1 MAARYVPPTD
11 WQPRALGDLLQGTQR
26 GALPAGRSAI
36 KADMRLFVAG
46 DTSILKEPAVSIIGS
61 RKVSASGAE
70 RARTLAAALSGARI
84 VVMSGLAQGVDT
96 EAMTAALEAGGK
108 TIGVIGTPLNKA
120 YPAAN
125 ARLQETVY
133 RDHLLVSQFA
143 EGAVVRPGNFPM
155 RNKLMSAL
163 SDATAIVEASD
174 KSGTLHQAR
183 ECVRLGRWLFIAD
196 SLVKNSKLTW
206 PAKFKAYERCVAFND
221 PAEIVERVRKS

>member
-11 WQPRALGDLLQGTQR
+11 WRQCDLGALLQGTR
-26 GALPAGRSAI
+26 HRALAAGRSAI
-36 KADMRLFVAG
+36 KADMRLFVVG
-46 DTSILKEPAVSIIGS
+46 DTAILKEPTVAIIGA
-61 RKVSASGAE
+61 RKVSAAGAE
-70 RARTLAAALSGARI
+70 RARTLAAGLARARI

-96 EAMTAALEAGGK
+96 QAMTAAIEAGGR

-133 RDHLLVSQFA
+133 RDHLLVSQFPA
-143 EGAVVRPGNFPM
+143 GSVVRPGNFPR

-183 ECVRLGRWLFIAD
+183 ECVRLGRWLFIAE
-196 SLVKNSKLTW
+196 SLMSNSRLTW
-206 PAKFKAYERCVAFND
+206 PATFKAYERCIAFND